1 MSRREVLSEA
11 ARRRMFLSPDALEI
25 IMSRQEPLAFTNT
38 VLQSLAGNPMFV
50 TKEDVLACLEGDAP
64 AFASPPEVRPSVRS
78 GRSEIKVVDGTD
90 ITGNSTCEGT
100 IEDFA
105 RYFQSRYSI
114 LKRIIE
120 RNRRFGQAVPIDR
133 AMGMDREVRVIGMI
147 SSRKVT
153 ENKHLI
159 LEIEDDEGGSCNVLI
174 TSEKPFVNGVYVTD
188 QVIGVI
194 GKPVKRPEKGRDGR
208 EKKGMI
214 SATEIVN
221 PDVPANHAWERSDSG
236 SVVGFL
242 SDVHIG
248 SYTFLEKN
256 WRKMIAWLKENSENV
271 GLEYIVLP
279 GDVVDGVGIFPGQEE
294 ELNIDSVFQQYDT
307 LAEYLKEVPD
317 HIQMVIHP
325 GNHDACR
332 PAEPQPALDK
342 RFLSRFDS
350 NVIMTGNPINLEI
363 EGRRIL
369 SYHGRSIDD
378 WISSVQQLTYDDPIA
393 VMRQMMTMR
402 HLAPVY
408 GMKTALAPEKKDYMA
423 IETAPDIFVSGHVHG
438 AGYED
443 YRGIKL
449 INAST
454 WQDQTEYQ
462 KMHNFN
468 PQPGIMPLVHLGSGQ
483 VRMRD
488 FMKD

>member
-1 MSRREVLSEA
+1 MLSEA
-11 ARRRMFLSPDALEI
+11 ARRKLFLSPEALEI
-25 IMSRQEPLAFTNT
+25 VMSNHQPMAFLGN
-38 VLQSLAGNPMFV
+38 VLNALSGNSMFV
-50 TKEDVLACLEGDAP
+50 TREDVLSCLEGDTP
-64 AFASPPEVRPSVRS
+64 AFVSEPEIRPAVRTRS
-78 GRSEIKVVDGTD
+78 DIKVVPGTD

-100 IEDFA
+100 VDDFA
-105 RYFQSRYSI
+105 RYFKSRYTI
-114 LKRIIE
+114 LRRIIE
-120 RNRRFGQAVPIDR
+120 RNHRFGQAMPIDH
-133 AMGMDREVRVIGMI
+133 AMSLDREVRVVGMI
-147 SSRKVT
+147 VSKKVT
-153 ENKHLI
+153 DNKNLI
-159 LEIEDDEGGSCNVLI
+159 LELEDDEGGACNVLI
-174 TSEKPFVNGVYVTD
+174 SNNSPHINKVYVTD

-194 GKPVKRPEKGRDGR
+194 GKPVRRPEKGSDGR
-208 EKKGMI
+208 ERRGLI

-221 PDVPANHAWERSDSG
+221 PDVPESNRWQRSDST

-256 WRKMIAWLKENSENV
+256 WRKMIDWLKENSEAM

-294 ELNIDSVFQQYDT
+294 ELDINSVYKQYDA

-342 RFLSRFDS
+342 RFLSKFDS

-378 WISSVQQLTYDDPIA
+378 WISSVQQLTYEDPIA
-393 VMRQMMTMR
+393 VMRQMITMR

-408 GMKTALAPEKKDYMA
+408 GLRTALAPEKKDYMA

-438 AGYED
+438 AGFEE
-443 YRGIKL
+443 YRGIRL

-454 WQDQTEYQ
+454 WQAQTEYQ

-468 PQPGIMPLVHLGSGQ
+468 PQPGIMPLVHLGSGH
-483 VRMRD
+483 VRMMD
-488 FMKD
+488 FMKE

>member
-64 AFASPPEVRPSVRS
+64 AFASPPEVRPSVRR

-174 TSEKPFVNGVYVTD
+174 TSEKPFVNGVY
-188 QVIGVI
+188 
-194 GKPVKRPEKGRDGR
+194 
-208 EKKGMI
+208 
-214 SATEIVN
+214 VN

-393 VMRQMMTMR
+393 VMRQMITMR

-408 GMKTALAPEKKDYMA
+408 GM
-423 IETAPDIFVSGHVHG
+423 
-438 AGYED
+438 
-443 YRGIKL
+443 
-449 INAST
+449 
-454 WQDQTEYQ
+454 
-462 KMHNFN
+462 
-468 PQPGIMPLVHLGSGQ
+468 
-483 VRMRD
+483 
-488 FMKD
+488 